1 MKILCFKRTCRH
13 NVDGECSREEV
24 RVDELGMCIDSKP
37 TTQYPQEFINRKK
50 REGKSEEG

>member
-13 NVDGECSREEV
+13 NVDGKCSREEV

-37 TTQYPQEFINRKK
+37 TTQYPQEFIKKK
-50 REGKSEEG
+50 RRGDKSGEG